1 MDTKIF
7 IEKFAEA
14 LEIETTDVLSTET
27 IFRELEEWDSLAYL
41 SVIAMMDEE
50 FEIQIENVEFKQLK
64 TLGDIMNYITNNH
77 KDIYKMKTSSK

>member
-14 LEIETTDVLSTET
+14 LEIETT
-27 IFRELEEWDSLAYL
+27 ELEEWDSLAYL

-64 TLGDIMNYITNNH
+64 TLGDIMNYISNN
-77 KDIYKMKTSSK
+77 K

>member
-7 IEKFAEA
+7 IEKLAEA

-64 TLGDIMNYITNNH
+64 TLGDIMNYITNN
-77 KDIYKMKTSSK
+77 K

>member
-27 IFRELEEWDSLAYL
+27 IFRDLEEWDSLAYL

-64 TLGDIMNYITNNH
+64 TLGDIMNYISNN
-77 KDIYKMKTSSK
+77 K

>member
-64 TLGDIMNYITNNH
+64 TLGDIMNYIANILNLL
-77 KDIYKMKTSSK
+77 

>member
-50 FEIQIENVEFKQLK
+50 FEIKIENVEFKQLK
-64 TLGDIMNYITNNH
+64 TLGDIMNYITNN
-77 KDIYKMKTSSK
+77 K

>member
-64 TLGDIMNYITNNH
+64 TLGDIMNYISNN
-77 KDIYKMKTSSK
+77 K

>member
-50 FEIQIENVEFKQLK
+50 FEIQIENVEVKQLK
-64 TLGDIMNYITNNH
+64 TLGDIMNYITNN
-77 KDIYKMKTSSK
+77 K

>member
-50 FEIQIENVEFKQLK
+50 LEIQIENVEFKQLK
-64 TLGDIMNYITNNH
+64 TLGDIMNYITNN
-77 KDIYKMKTSSK
+77 K